1 MSIAPDPS
9 TTTAAVSAVLVG
21 VRSLNPWAIGAVL
34 DEVADRCGLDVTVD
48 EVVLPSLRVVGSHWF
63 TGALDVA
70 HEHLLSSAVTRWV
83 HGRLEQ
89 QHLHRR
95 GRIVLAAGPHD
106 LHVLGL
112 DCLELLLAHRGV
124 EVLNLGAQTPVESLV
139 LAATESEAVAV
150 VVCAHNSS
158 VTTQA
163 VRAVKA
169 AAAAGFGVYYA
180 GSSFESRFLRQHTPG
195 QPLDGPLS
203 VTASLL
209 AGLHTLPGDRAV
221 SRPDRYGSRLTA

>member
-1 MSIAPDPS
+1 MSIAPDL
-9 TTTAAVSAVLVG
+9 TTPTTAVSAILVA
-21 VRSLNPWAIGAVL
+21 VRALDPAAILAVL
-34 DEVADRCGLDVTVD
+34 DEAADHHGLDVAVD
-48 EVVLPSLRVVGSHWF
+48 DVVFPALRVVGSHWF

-70 HEHLLSSAVTRWV
+70 HEHLLSSTVTRWV
-83 HGRLEQ
+83 YGRLDQ
-89 QHLHRR
+89 QEVHRR

-106 LHVLGL
+106 QHVLGL

-124 EVLNLGAQTPVESLV
+124 EVLNLGAQIPIESLV
-139 LAATESEAVAV
+139 LAATQADAVAV
-150 VVCAHNSS
+150 VVCAHNSTA
-158 VTTQA
+158 TTQA

-180 GSSFESRFLRQHTPG
+180 GSSFESRFVRQHTPG

-209 AGLHTLPGDRAV
+209 AGLHTLPGNRAV
-221 SRPDRYGSRLTA
+221 IRPRRSEARLTA